1 MFSSFP
7 FSTLKRAATTN
18 NETGLFQDV
27 QIQRPRRNTLS
38 TIQELS
44 SSNESNKS
52 VRQARSKSWYGGL
65 VSGIVD
71 SLKLVGQ

>member
-7 FSTLKRAATTN
+7 LSTPKRSATI

-27 QIQRPRRNTLS
+27 QIQRPRRNTFG

-44 SSNESNKS
+44 SSNESSIS
-52 VRQARSKSWYGGL
+52 VRQARSKTWYEGL

-71 SLKLVGQ
+71 SLKLVGK